1 MSSYIQGV
9 IPIEQVHQDWA
20 NEAMSDGEA
29 LDCLLQGWLDVN
41 DSAMCKDI
49 IDSDKYKDMSDG
61 SVLEEVFIKYN
72 KYREE

>member
-1 MSSYIQGV
+1 MDSYIQGV
-9 IPIEQVHQDWA
+9 VPIEQVHQDWI
-20 NEAMSDGEA
+20 NGAMLAGEA

-72 KYREE
+72 L